1 MKFSEN
7 QWIESLGRT
16 DRETGM
22 AKLIGAFRNFANAP
36 KNRWWLIFLAL
47 VNPASFIQFKRAS
60 EVNTHK
66 LNI

>member
-7 QWIESLGRT
+7 QRTESRGRT

-22 AKLIGAFRNFANAP
+22 AKLIGAFRNFADAS

-47 VNPASFIQFKRAS
+47 VNPACFIQFKRAS
-60 EVNTHK
+60 EVNIHK
-66 LNI
+66 TNI